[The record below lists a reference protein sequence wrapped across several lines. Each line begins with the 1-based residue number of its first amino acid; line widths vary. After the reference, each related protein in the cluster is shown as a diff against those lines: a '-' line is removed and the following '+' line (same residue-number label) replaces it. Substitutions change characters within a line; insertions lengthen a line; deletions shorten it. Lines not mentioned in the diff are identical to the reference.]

1 MTSRPAAPPE
11 LTAGLS
17 RAFVAVVVGL
27 DDEFEHR
34 MPHRT
39 TRGGG
44 RGQRMPEWNAAYV
57 FAASADMPS
66 AASRRSVW
74 VVSWRS
80 GGGVFGASIVSMT
93 CLIGRL

>member
-11 LTAGLS
+11 PGLTAGLS

-27 DDEFEHR
+27 DDEFEQR

-44 RGQRMPEWNAAYV
+44 RGSWLVSWVRWHSCLRPLADADGLTAAEL
-57 FAASADMPS
+57 
-66 AASRRSVW
+66 SRRVGTRTN
-74 VVSWRS
+74 VDGMR
-80 GGGVFGASIVSMT
+80 
-93 CLIGRL
+93 R